1 MFSMRYDLAKI
12 PTTSLQ
18 RLQRP
23 VADATAAL
31 VRLDERIARSPVGAG
46 WIERSHFADAC
57 ASLWIDGELV
67 HLEDLVLH
75 DARLDVRAPTH
86 ELTIARDVLRSRRR
100 ITAQPPAWALSD
112 EGLRTLR
119 GGGGTEGTEGTVA
132 DDTAH
137 RNTSHAPPL
146 ATTLAGAN
154 GEGEGEPDESD
165 PLAAELAAIDAVL
178 ARADAA
184 IAGAKAPG
192 RGGAREKDP
201 LVYDLDWDED
211 ERFDEW
217 RLVLTET
224 DGLPPVLRAALLL
237 DAWNDL
243 QVLQHAP
250 WLGRLLAAA
259 ALRQADLTTAAH
271 LAAVNPGLKSIA
283 VERRR
288 HRARDTRL
296 LAHRQWHHRDCR
308 IRPQGARP
316 AGAGKTDDGAKTG
329 RPAIVLKSAGPDR
342 TRHRAAAGLRRHDRR
357 DAESDAAG
365 GAPDRRGAWAAGD
378 DGEGEVSGMGG
389 NVIAVAGRCTPPIPR
404 IFHDRLINQPTQF
417 ALLQNDRATFAD
429 LSRQLRLRLCQE
441 PAGRRVVSWRFGPDT
456 ILGSA
461 DKLNNGAW
469 QACRIELARNEFT
482 FITLMARHQ

>member
-1 MFSMRYDLAKI
+1 MRYDLAKI

-296 LAHRQWHHRDCR
+296 LA
-308 IRPQGARP
+308 
-316 AGAGKTDDGAKTG
+316 
-329 RPAIVLKSAGPDR
+329 IVNGIIATAEFGLK
-342 TRHRAAAGLRRHDRR
+342 
-357 DAESDAAG
+357 E
-365 GAPDRRGAWAAGD
+365 
-378 DGEGEVSGMGG
+378 
-389 NVIAVAGRCTPPIPR
+389 
-404 IFHDRLINQPTQF
+404 HDRL
-417 ALLQNDRATFAD
+417 ALAKQMMERKLV
-429 LSRQLRLRLCQE
+429 
-441 PAGRRVVSWRFGPDT
+441 GRRSSSNLPG
-456 ILGSA
+456 L
-461 DKLNNGAW
+461 
-469 QACRIELARNEFT
+469 IELAIARPLVSAGMIAE
-482 FITLMARHQ
+482 TLKVTPRAALRIVEELGLREMTGRGRFRAWGVM